1 MEYQKYINKYLALKN
16 QTGGKTYDFYFVH
29 GTKNLNNIYSI
40 LKDGKI
46 KLGKDVKQD
55 QRMHSGNTP
64 LPYIYANIYF
74 NDIKNLSHPKII
86 NDYNIIFNEGWT
98 SFPSNNIIL
107 NQKNIKK
114 VKKFV
119 KNPTSLTPLV
129 KEFPGTSQR
138 VAP

>member
-40 LKDGKI
+40 L
-46 KLGKDVKQD
+46 KDVKQD

-107 NQKNIKK
+107 NQKKY
-114 VKKFV
+114 
-119 KNPTSLTPLV
+119 
-129 KEFPGTSQR
+129 
-138 VAP
+138 